1 MNLQIENHA
10 LWVDG
15 EKLADLPRVHYD
27 CEVIAYSVPKAY
39 RASGIYYSVNRTGAD
54 EAIELPASS
63 TYRLIKSLNLPADEG
78 AVLSQAKKEILEQA
92 IAEADLLLETL
103 EEGCAERE
111 IKTWDQQAIE
121 AASSGAEN
129 DLVLVDSI
137 ALYRGVG
144 SEDLVGRINDKSIA
158 YKKAAGAIIGAKQY
172 VEDQIQ
178 AAESVE
184 DLFAVI
190 SVKERIDAVTP

>member
-78 AVLSQAKKEILEQA
+78 AVLNQAKKEILERA
-92 IAEADLLLETL
+92 IEEADSLLALLEK
-103 EEGCAERE
+103 GSSERE
-111 IKTWDQQAIE
+111 VKTWDQQVFE
-121 AASSGAEN
+121 ATLGSGDPKRLLDVMAR
-129 DLVLVDSI
+129 
-137 ALYRGVG
+137 YRGI
-144 SEDLVGRINDKSIA
+144 EEPDLADRVIFKSGY
-158 YKKAAGAIIGAKQY
+158 YKDAAGAIIGSKQY
-172 VEDQIQ
+172 VEDRIEEAQTLD
-178 AAESVE
+178 
-184 DLFAVI
+184 DLFSVI
-190 SVKERIDAVTP
+190 SVQERIDAVTP